1 MNYELLTTE
10 NAPVKMWTKGVPV
23 EADARQQLI
32 NTAKMP
38 FIFKH
43 IAVMPDVHLGKG
55 STIGSVIPTKGA
67 IIPAA
72 VGVDIGCGM
81 NALRTALTA
90 ADLPE
95 NLAELRQA
103 IETAVPHGRTT
114 GRCKRDK
121 GAWENPP
128 VNVDAKWAEL
138 EAGYQWLTQKYPR
151 FLNTNNYKHLGTLGT
166 GNHFI
171 EICLDE
177 SDQVWIMLHSGSRG
191 IGNAIGTYFIDLA
204 QKEMQETL
212 ETLPSRD
219 LAYFMEGTE
228 YFDDYL
234 KAVAWAQLF
243 ASLNRDAMME
253 NVVTALQSVTQKTVK
268 QPQTLAM
275 EEINCHHNY
284 VQKEQHF
291 GEEIYVTRKGAV
303 SARAGQYGIIPG
315 SMGAKSFIVRGL
327 GNEESFCSCSHGA
340 GRAKPGLL
348 RQHLTAVKAA
358 AEICRAT
365 VEGAELGSQRLVFR
379 PGTVRG
385 GDYRFAIG
393 SAGSCTL
400 VLQTVLPALWFADG
414 PSRVEVS
421 GGTDNPSAPPADFI
435 RRVLEPLLA
444 KIGVHQQT
452 TLLRHGF
459 YPAGGGVVA
468 TEVSPVASF
477 NSLQLGERGN
487 IVQMRG
493 EVLLAGVP
501 RHVAE
506 REIATLAGSFSLH
519 EQNIHNLPRD
529 QGPGNTVS
537 LEVESENITERF
549 FVVGEKRVSA
559 EVVAAQLV
567 KEVKRYLASP
577 AAVGEYLAD
586 QLVLP
591 MALAGTGEFTVAHP
605 SCHLLTNIAVVE
617 RFLPVRFGLIETD
630 GVTRVSIE

>member
-1 MNYELLTTE
+1 
-10 NAPVKMWTKGVPV
+10 MWTKGVPV

-128 VNVDAKWAEL
+128 FNVDAKWAEL

-177 SDQVWIMLHSGSRG
+177 SEQVWIMLHSGSRG

-204 QKEMQETL
+204 QKEMQDQL

-234 KAVAWAQLF
+234 RAVAWAQLF

-253 NVVTALQSVTQKTVK
+253 NVVTALQSITQKTVR

-303 SARAGQYGIIPG
+303 FARAGQYGIIPG

-379 PGTVRG
+379 LGTVRG
-385 GDYRFAIG
+385 GEYRFAIG

-444 KIGVHQQT
+444 KIGIHQQT

-477 NSLQLGERGN
+477 NTLQLGERGN

-577 AAVGEYLAD
+577 AVVGEYLAD

-591 MALAGTGEFTVAHP
+591 MALAGAGEFTVAHP